1 MKQLQFGDPT
11 SLRDAPPRK
20 SNSKEHKN
28 VHRVEH
34 VKVTPIPKSFALLKP
49 DQWATFCSLPKDQRR
64 EYIESV
70 RVENN
75 KP

>member
-1 MKQLQFGDPT
+1 MTFGDLT
-11 SLRDAPPRK
+11 NMRNAPARK
-20 SNSKEHKN
+20 SNKKQHKN
-28 VHRVEH
+28 VKRVEFEQ
-34 VKVTPIPKSFALLKP
+34 PEFIGRSFALLKP